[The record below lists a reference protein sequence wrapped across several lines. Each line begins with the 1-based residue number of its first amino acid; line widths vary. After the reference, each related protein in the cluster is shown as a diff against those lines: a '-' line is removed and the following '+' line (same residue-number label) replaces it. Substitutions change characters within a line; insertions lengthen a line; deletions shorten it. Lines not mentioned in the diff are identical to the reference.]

1 MSALFNFHS
10 FLTVVLLV
18 ICTCTYI
25 KMQFPT
31 ILEQRTG
38 FRGFFW
44 KAARIGE
51 RLSPWVAM
59 GCNFISSLLRTET
72 ATTFTDEIKSIS
84 SEMNIVVWNMSNDHQ
99 HPSLAE
105 TPVGRSGTQ
114 RSPYLYGWLLGSNIL
129 AITLLCIFA
138 LSEKRPCPS

>member
-10 FLTVVLLV
+10 FLTVVLLG
-18 ICTCTYI
+18 ICTCTFL
-25 KMQFPT
+25 KMQFPA

-59 GCNFISSLLRTET
+59 GCFSMEFNISE
-72 ATTFTDEIKSIS
+72 
-84 SEMNIVVWNMSNDHQ
+84 
-99 HPSLAE
+99 
-105 TPVGRSGTQ
+105 G
-114 RSPYLYGWLLGSNIL
+114 
-129 AITLLCIFA
+129 LCYRKCVDKNCF
-138 LSEKRPCPS
+138 KNH